1 MIIQRLSRE
10 RGRVPADGSD
20 SLHTFSSG
28 GYYDP
33 AWMGFGALRVLREVR
48 AAPGAGLA
56 VHRHANMD
64 VFSYVL
70 EGAMGFEGV
79 AGSEFGEAAGGDD
92 TATGVVRAGELQWL
106 GAGHGMRHRAFN
118 AAADAPLRFLQ
129 IWIQPDRLNARPA
142 YALSAAPAAG
152 DRGWA
157 LRASRDGGEGG
168 LPVRQDLRLS
178 TATLA
183 AGAALRC
190 ALDVGRGY
198 WLQLVS
204 GEAEANGRAL
214 AAGDALGWVG
224 ESGELALTAGDHGAQ
239 ALLLE
244 LPPPA

>member
-70 EGAMGFEGV
+70 EGAMGFEGI
-79 AGSEFGEAAGGDD
+79 AGPEFGEAAEGGDI
-92 TATGVVRAGELQWL
+92 ATGAVRAGELQWL

-142 YALSAAPAAG
+142 YALSAAPAA
-152 DRGWA
+152 DERGWT

-168 LPVRQDLRLS
+168 VPVRQDLRLF

-183 AGAALRC
+183 AGADLRR
-190 ALDVGRGY
+190 ALDAGRAY
-198 WLQLVS
+198 WLQIVA
-204 GEAEANGRAL
+204 GEVRADGHAL
-214 AAGDALGWVG
+214 AAGDALGLVA
-224 ESGELALTAGDHGAQ
+224 ETGELALSAGERGAQ

-244 LPPPA
+244 LPPPG

>member
-10 RGRVPADGSD
+10 RGRVSD
-20 SLHTFSSG
+20 AGAESLHTFSSG

-48 AAPGAGLA
+48 VDPGAELPA
-56 VHRHANMD
+56 HRHANMD

-70 EGAMGFEGV
+70 EGAMGFEG
-79 AGSEFGEAAGGDD
+79 AAGTEGDPRFED
-92 TATGVVRAGELQWL
+92 AARERGVIRAGELQWL

-142 YALSAAPAAG
+142 YAASAAPDAAG
-152 DRGWA
+152 FA

-168 LPVRQDLRLS
+168 LPVRQDLRLYS
-178 TATLA
+178 LDLA
-183 AGAALRC
+183 AGAQARR
-190 ALDVGRGY
+190 ALDAGRSY
-198 WLQLVS
+198 WLQMLA
-204 GEAEANGRAL
+204 GGAQAQGRAL
-214 AAGDALGWVG
+214 AAGDALGLIG
-224 ESGELALTAGDHGAQ
+224 ESGELVVSAGADGAR

-244 LPPPA
+244 LPLPA

>member
-28 GYYDP
+28 AYYDP

-48 AAPGAGLA
+48 AEPGAGLA

-70 EGAMGFEGV
+70 EGAMGFEGA
-79 AGSEFGEAAGGDD
+79 AGSEFGEAAEGDIV
-92 TATGVVRAGELQWL
+92 TGVVRAGELQWL

-142 YALSAAPAAG
+142 YALSTAPAA
-152 DRGWA
+152 DARGWA

-168 LPVRQDLRLS
+168 VPVRQDLRLF
-178 TATLA
+178 TAALA
-183 AGAALRC
+183 AGADLRR
-190 ALDVGRGY
+190 ALDAGRAY
-198 WLQLVS
+198 WLQIVA
-204 GEAEANGRAL
+204 GEVRADGRAL
-214 AAGDALGWVG
+214 AAGDALGLVA
-224 ESGELALTAGDHGAQ
+224 ETGELALTAGERGAQ

-244 LPPPA
+244 LPPSG